1 MGTGRG
7 RVRVTPGGV
16 VSPSERDPWRPSEKG
31 RRSSSPAYARPL
43 AQAPFYF
50 ESSGRV
56 FFYLGT
62 PVPRQDPP
70 PPCCHQGPA
79 PGRGPAGDTGAA
91 LGGKAG
97 QRRLQQSRGSGNP
110 DSVNPA
116 HCCAL
121 RFLPSCALGLGLGVL
136 GSLGFK
142 RRELHWNLHS
152 KLRALRPW
160 LWGPS
165 AGLCPSSRLCS
176 PHRVALAGISI
187 SAT

>member
-31 RRSSSPAYARPL
+31 RKSSSPAYARPL

-70 PPCCHQGPA
+70 PPRAQLRAAAQQGA
-79 PGRGPAGDTGAA
+79 PGQHLLAKPVSGACSSAGAQVTGLCKPGSLLCAPVSAILRRG
-91 LGGKAG
+91 
-97 QRRLQQSRGSGNP
+97 
-110 DSVNPA
+110 
-116 HCCAL
+116 
-121 RFLPSCALGLGLGVL
+121 LGLGLRLGVL

-152 KLRALRPW
+152 ELRALRPW

-176 PHRVALAGISI
+176 PHRVALAGMSI